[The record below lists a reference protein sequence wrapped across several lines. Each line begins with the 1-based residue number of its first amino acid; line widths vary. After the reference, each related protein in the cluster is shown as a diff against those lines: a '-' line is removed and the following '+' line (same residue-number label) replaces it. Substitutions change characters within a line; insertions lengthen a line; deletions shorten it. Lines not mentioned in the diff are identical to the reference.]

1 MRESADGELLRGD
14 LKGWGTLAKGRPRT
28 YTSNAE
34 DEQPGQLRGE
44 GGGGGG
50 QWGGDLAILTSF
62 SLGWVRQAA
71 DGPGLEDEAES

>member
-1 MRESADGELLRGD
+1 MLKAGPGLTHQMRRMSNLRG
-14 LKGWGTLAKGRPRT
+14 R
-28 YTSNAE
+28 
-34 DEQPGQLRGE
+34 
-44 GGGGGG
+44 GGGGG